1 MNIKVIGLSCT
12 KIERTLQ
19 NIYASASEFPHP
31 VSVEWIG
38 EIHEIVEW
46 GSKQTPTILVN
57 EKQKASGRI
66 PSVYEIS
73 RWIEEE
79 TVTQEVNV

>member
-12 KIERTLQ
+12 KISRTLD
-19 NIYASASEFPHP
+19 NINASVSEFPHP

-38 EIHEIVEW
+38 EIHDIVEW

-57 EKQKASGRI
+57 EKQKSSGRI

-73 RWIEEE
+73 CWIEEE
-79 TVTQEVNV
+79 IALDEVQV

>member
-1 MNIKVIGLSCT
+1 MNIKVIGLSRT
-12 KIERTLQ
+12 KIERTLE
-19 NIYASASEFPHP
+19 NIYLSMSEISHP

-46 GSKQTPTILVN
+46 GSKQTPTILIN

-79 TVTQEVNV
+79 MVMQEVNA